1 MRLSIDGPEVNG
13 VHVPPAYGVIPMR
26 TNVGVLDRVL
36 RITVGLSLI
45 FLYALG
51 EIGPW
56 GMLGAVPLATA
67 CCDCVPCIP
76 SSASAPAR
84 DRAACP
90 DRRSTVSINSATG
103 LTCVL
108 CAKPRFGRLRSRP
121 NRQSARCSM

>member
-1 MRLSIDGPEVNG
+1 MRLSIDRPKVNG

-56 GMLGAVPLATA
+56 GMLGAVPLATGLLRF
-67 CCDCVPCIP
+67 CPLYSILGIRTCTR
-76 SSASAPAR
+76 SSSLP
-84 DRAACP
+84 
-90 DRRSTVSINSATG
+90 
-103 LTCVL
+103 
-108 CAKPRFGRLRSRP
+108 
-121 NRQSARCSM
+121 